1 MYFIITYVIV
11 WHCFYSSAA
20 FCNISDQWILFVNLL
35 RRDCELFMSEYKV
48 CFLNIFA
55 TIG

>member
-48 CFLNIFA
+48 CFPNIFA